1 MDTVD
6 KAKAAMGGFERFI
19 SNLPGIKGYREKEM
33 RRDADKQVRDQLARE
48 LTERRAK
55 ITALQSELLAS
66 GGLLWLDDVERAVG
80 RLQLL
85 IDRIKTAARGY
96 AGFFDL
102 QRVKEA
108 ELDRLANFDQALFDD
123 LTRLDEAIAT
133 LTTAVGAN
141 EGIKEGVKTLA
152 DLLAAMNETFG
163 RRIEAIRG
171 A

>member
-1 MDTVD
+1 MDTVT
-6 KAKAAMGGFERFI
+6 KAKAAMGGLEKAI
-19 SNLPGIKGYREKEM
+19 SGLPGIKGYREKEM

-48 LTERRAK
+48 LAERRAK
-55 ITALQSELLAS
+55 ITALQSELLES

-123 LTRLDEAIAT
+123 LPKLDEGIAA
-133 LTTAVGAN
+133 LAQAVA
-141 EGIKEGVKTLA
+141 E
-152 DLLAAMNETFG
+152 
-163 RRIEAIRG
+163 
-171 A
+171 